1 MNKSLLLGLLILLC
15 CFKDLLSLLFPYSP
29 GQIIET
35 VQCRM
40 CHMQFPKE
48 ECSRGKG
55 VCVATLEE
63 ACVTGRIFKSDGS
76 PFLSFKGC
84 LKKCANVNDMK
95 WNNHSVNLRCC
106 RGYNL
111 CNENF

>member
-15 CFKDLLSLLFPYSP
+15 CFKVLSGSFLNSEPT
-29 GQIIET
+29 IET

-40 CHMQFPKE
+40 CHMQFPRE

-55 VCVATLEE
+55 MCVATLEE

-84 LKKCANVNDMK
+84 LKKCANVNDVK
-95 WNNHSVNLRCC
+95 WNNYSVNLRCC